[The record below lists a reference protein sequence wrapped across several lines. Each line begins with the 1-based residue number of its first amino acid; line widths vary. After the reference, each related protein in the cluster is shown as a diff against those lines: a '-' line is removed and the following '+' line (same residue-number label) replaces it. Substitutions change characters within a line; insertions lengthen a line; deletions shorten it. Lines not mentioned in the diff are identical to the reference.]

1 MEPVKP
7 PPLRVTATR
16 LARTVAVF
24 AKSEAGGKAKW
35 LFAALLVLLFAANGL
50 TVLNS
55 FVGRNFMTAI
65 ADRREAEFVRQAI
78 LYVGVFAASTI
89 VAVLARFAEER
100 LGLLWRDSLT
110 REMLKRY
117 LTNGAYSRLAD
128 SGEVANPDQRIA
140 EDARAF
146 TASTLSF
153 ALMAFNSVVTILAFA
168 GVMLSISPL
177 LSVVAILYA
186 ALGSWATLLLGRPL
200 TNLNYDQLDKEAS
213 FRAALTQVKEH
224 AQPILLARREN
235 AQSARLLRQL
245 DELVTNG
252 RAIIAVH
259 RNVGFFTTGYN
270 WMIQII
276 PALIIAPAYIAGK
289 IEFGVITQSAGA
301 FATAVAA
308 FSLVVNQF
316 QSLSA
321 LAAVMAR
328 LNSMAEAVDLAQ
340 ARPSAIQVVELEAAP
355 LTYES
360 LTLSAQTNDDLLLE
374 KLSATVPFRSRVLV
388 NGADP
393 SAGIALFMATAAV
406 WTAGE
411 GRILRPRDILFLA
424 QKPYL
429 PPGSLRE
436 VLTHPG
442 REGELT
448 DERIVRELHEL
459 NLDHVLNRAGGLD
472 VEQNWETL
480 ISLREQQL
488 LAFLGVLLAAPQ
500 FVFADRAWAT
510 LTSNERRQ
518 LLSMLSKASIG
529 YICNCETDGC
539 RDLYDTVLDCKEGGG
554 WTWTAGGSAV

>member
-1 MEPVKP
+1 MEPEKP
-7 PPLRVTATR
+7 RDLRVTATR
-16 LARTVAVF
+16 LAQAVAVF
-24 AKSEAGGKAKW
+24 ANSEAGWKAKW
-35 LFAALLVLLFAANGL
+35 LFVALLVLLLAANGL
-50 TVLNS
+50 TVVNS

-65 ADRREAEFVRQAI
+65 ADRREAEFAHLAI

-89 VAVLARFAEER
+89 VAVVARFAEER

-110 REMLKRY
+110 REMLKLY
-117 LTNGAYSRLAD
+117 LANGAYSRLAV

-140 EDARAF
+140 EDVRAL

-153 ALMAFNSVVTILAFA
+153 SLMAFNSVVTIVAFA
-168 GVMLSISPL
+168 GVMFSISL
-177 LSVVAILYA
+177 VLSAVAVLYA
-186 ALGSWATLLLGRPL
+186 ALGSLATLLLGRSL
-200 TNLNYDQLDKEAS
+200 IKLNSDQLDKEAS
-213 FRAALTQVKEH
+213 FRAALIHVKEN
-224 AQPILLARREN
+224 AQPILLARQEN
-235 AQSARLLRQL
+235 AQSARLLRRLDQL
-245 DELVTNG
+245 IANG
-252 RAIIAVH
+252 RAIVAVN

-276 PALIIAPAYIAGK
+276 PVLIMVPAYIAGK

-301 FATAVAA
+301 FATSVAA
-308 FSLVVNQF
+308 FSLVVTQF

-321 LAAVMAR
+321 LAAVMER
-328 LNSMAEAVDLAQ
+328 LNGMAEALDRAQ
-340 ARPSAIQVVELEAAP
+340 ARPSAIQIVESEGP

-360 LTLSAQTNDDLLLE
+360 LTLSAQTNDGLLLE

-388 NGADP
+388 NGVDP
-393 SAGIALFMATAAV
+393 SAGNALFMATAGV

-411 GRILRPRDILFLA
+411 GRILRPRDILFSA

-429 PPGSLRE
+429 PPGSLRQ

-448 DERIVRELHEL
+448 DERIVSGLHEL

-472 VEQNWETL
+472 VEQDWETL

-488 LAFLGVLLAAPQ
+488 LAFLRVLLAAPQ
-500 FVFADRAWAT
+500 LVFANRAWAT
-510 LTSNERRQ
+510 LTLTERRQ

-529 YICNCETDGC
+529 YICNCEADGC

-554 WTWTAGGSAV
+554 WTWAAGGSTV

>member
-1 MEPVKP
+1 MRKPSQSSQTPRPV
-7 PPLRVTATR
+7 
-16 LARTVAVF
+16 
-24 AKSEAGGKAKW
+24 GKAKW
-35 LFAALLVLLFAANGL
+35 LFVALLVLLLAANGL
-50 TVLNS
+50 TVVNS

-65 ADRREAEFVRQAI
+65 ADRREAEFAHLAI

-89 VAVLARFAEER
+89 VAVVARFAEER

-110 REMLKRY
+110 REMLKLY
-117 LTNGAYSRLAD
+117 LANGAYSRLAV

-140 EDARAF
+140 EDVRAL

-153 ALMAFNSVVTILAFA
+153 SLMAFNSVVTIVAFA
-168 GVMLSISPL
+168 GVMFSISL
-177 LSVVAILYA
+177 VLSAVAVLYA
-186 ALGSWATLLLGRPL
+186 ALGSLATLLLGRSL
-200 TNLNYDQLDKEAS
+200 IKLNSDQLDKEAS
-213 FRAALTQVKEH
+213 FRAALIHVKEN
-224 AQPILLARREN
+224 AQPILLARQEN
-235 AQSARLLRQL
+235 AQSARLLRRLDQL
-245 DELVTNG
+245 IANG
-252 RAIIAVH
+252 RAIVAVN

-276 PALIIAPAYIAGK
+276 PVLIMVPAYIAGK

-301 FATAVAA
+301 FATSVAA
-308 FSLVVNQF
+308 FSLVVTQF

-321 LAAVMAR
+321 LAAVMER
-328 LNSMAEAVDLAQ
+328 LNGMAEALDRAQ
-340 ARPSAIQVVELEAAP
+340 ARPSAIQIVELEGP

-360 LTLSAQTNDDLLLE
+360 LTLSAQTNDGLLLE

-388 NGADP
+388 NGVDP
-393 SAGIALFMATAAV
+393 SAGNALFMATAGV

-411 GRILRPRDILFLA
+411 GRILRPRDILFSA

-429 PPGSLRE
+429 PPGSLRQ

-448 DERIVRELHEL
+448 DERIVSGLHEL

-472 VEQNWETL
+472 VEQDWETL

-488 LAFLGVLLAAPQ
+488 LAFLRVLLAAPQ
-500 FVFADRAWAT
+500 LVFANRAWAT
-510 LTSNERRQ
+510 LTLTERRQ

-529 YICNCETDGC
+529 YICNCEADGC

-554 WTWTAGGSAV
+554 WTWAAGGSTV